1 MADSEAR
8 RSFARTARDRA
19 ALAAALREGHVIPA
33 HPLALTDDRKL
44 DERRQRALT
53 RYYCAAGAGGLAV
66 GVHTTQFAI
75 RQAGLLEPVLAL
87 AAEAMSAH
95 ESAQGRRLVWVAGA
109 IGPTGQAVSEAE
121 LAQRLGYEAVLLS
134 LAALPRA
141 TDAELLDHCRHVAEV
156 LPLFGFYLQTA
167 VGGRVLGTAFWRGFL
182 EIENVVAIKVA
193 PFDRYK
199 TLDVLRAVGESSRS
213 SDVALYTGNDDT
225 IVADLLTGLQVGATR
240 VCFQGGLLG
249 QWATQT
255 RRAVELLE
263 AVKVARRADGR
274 GALELLAL
282 GHKLTDM
289 NAAFF
294 DSRNGFAGCIAGI
307 NEVLRRQGLLRSRA
321 CLDPR
326 EELSPGQ
333 ASEIDRVVAAYPE
346 LTDDAFVAAHLE
358 EWLR

>member
-1 MADSEAR
+1 MADSEGRPPA
-8 RSFARTARDRA
+8 SHAARDHL

-33 HPLALTDDRKL
+33 HPLALTDDRTL
-44 DERRQRALT
+44 DERRQRALA

-87 AAEAMSAH
+87 AADVMSAH
-95 ESAQGRRLVWVAGA
+95 ESAHGRRLVWVAGA
-109 IGPTGQAVSEAE
+109 IGRTAQAVSEAE

-134 LAALPRA
+134 LAALPKA
-141 TDAELLDHCRHVAEV
+141 TNAELLDHCRRVAEV
-156 LPLFGFYLQTA
+156 LPLFGFYLQPA
-167 VGGRVLGTAFWRGFL
+167 VGGRVLGPDFWRGFL

-199 TLDVLRAVGESSRS
+199 TLDVLRAVGESGRS
-213 SDVALYTGNDDT
+213 CEVALYTGNDDA
-225 IVADLLTGLQVGATR
+225 IVADLLTDLQVGAVR
-240 VCFQGGLLG
+240 VGFQGGLLG
-249 QWATQT
+249 QWATET

-263 AVKVARRADGR
+263 AVRASRREEGR

-282 GHKLTDM
+282 GQKLTDM

-294 DSRNGFAGCIAGI
+294 DSRNGFAGCLAGI
-307 NEVLRRQGLLRSRA
+307 NEVLRRQGLLGSRA

-326 EELSPGQ
+326 EDLSPGQ
-333 ASEIDRVVAAYPE
+333 AEEIDRVVAAYPE
-346 LTDDAFVAAHLE
+346 LTDDAFVAAHLD